1 MLYFRLCLHVDLV
14 FSVLSALLFCF
25 FFSSRRRHTRCALV
39 TGVQTC
45 ALPISSLEQALE
57 RVRGEVEVDLH
68 FQPFELNPQLGP
80 EGEDAVEHLKQKYG
94 MNDDQRSEERR
105 VGKECVSTCR
115 SRWSPYH

>member
-1 MLYFRLCLHVDLV
+1 MTVHMLCVCGWFL
-14 FSVLSALLFCF
+14 

-45 ALPISSLEQALE
+45 ALPIFFTDNLSNLYTAGSKTATQTGFVPIAGRVIGEFPTLGGDINLDAGRDILAPVTKQAT
-57 RVRGEVEVDLH
+57 
-68 FQPFELNPQLGP
+68 
-80 EGEDAVEHLKQKYG
+80 
-94 MNDDQRSEERR
+94 RSEERR